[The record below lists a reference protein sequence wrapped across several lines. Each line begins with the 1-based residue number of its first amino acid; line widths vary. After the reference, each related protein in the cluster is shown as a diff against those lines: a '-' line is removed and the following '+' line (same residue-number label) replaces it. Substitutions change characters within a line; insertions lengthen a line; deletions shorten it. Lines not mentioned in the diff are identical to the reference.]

1 MKFIAF
7 LLIYFQNSISDLR
20 WIFIMIWS
28 CVWQEG
34 AGNVLFHG
42 EDAGQHAGRLWDES
56 GEGGPGAT
64 KQA

>member
-1 MKFIAF
+1 
-7 LLIYFQNSISDLR
+7 
-20 WIFIMIWS
+20 MIWS
-28 CVWQEG
+28 CVCVWQEG

-42 EDAGQHAGRLWDES
+42 EDAGQHAGRLWDEN

>member
-1 MKFIAF
+1 MSSDIFPKQYIRFEVD
-7 LLIYFQNSISDLR
+7 IYHDLVV
-20 WIFIMIWS
+20 

-42 EDAGQHAGRLWDES
+42 EDAGQHAGRLWDEN

>member
-1 MKFIAF
+1 MSSDI
-7 LLIYFQNSISDLR
+7 FQ
-20 WIFIMIWS
+20 IWGGYLS
-28 CVWQEG
+28 WFGRVCVWQEG

-42 EDAGQHAGRLWDES
+42 ENAGQHAGRLWDEN